1 VSHVKESTLVTKKGS
16 WCCADEKYDVDL
28 AEKKPFIK
36 AVAIGYCQQKN
47 PRAEEEE
54 QE

>member
-1 VSHVKESTLVTKKGS
+1 LG
-16 WCCADEKYDVDL
+16 CADEKYDVDL

-47 PRAEEEE
+47 ARAEEEE